1 MKKSRL
7 RVSPALALGV
17 AIVAASSA
25 SILIRYAQVEASSL
39 VIATYRLAIA
49 TLILAPVVGLREL
62 PALRA
67 LSARNLG
74 LTLLAGGFLALHFA
88 TWIRSLEYTSVAS
101 SIVLVQTTPLM
112 VAALSPLLIQ
122 EPVVRRL
129 MFGLLVATA
138 GSLLVGYS
146 DVCSGTS
153 CEAGAEILSGPA
165 LKGDL
170 LALGGA
176 AAGAGYVLTGR
187 AVRLQVPLLPY
198 IGIAYGTAAV
208 LLGLAS
214 WGAGDPAFGFSPST
228 YLWLVLLALLP
239 QLVAHSTYNWAL
251 GFLPAAVVS
260 LAQLGEAVG
269 STALAIPLLNEV
281 PSSLRIAGG
290 GLILAGIVLGA
301 GSVRRAGGS
310 N

>member
-7 RVSPALALGV
+7 RVSHALALGV

-214 WGAGDPAFGFSPST
+214 WGAGDPVFGFSPST

>member
-1 MKKSRL
+1 MKKPRP
-7 RVSPALALGV
+7 RVPSALALGA

-25 SILIRYAQVEASSL
+25 SILIRYAQEEATSL
-39 VIATYRLAIA
+39 VIAAYRLAIA
-49 TLILAPVVGLREL
+49 TLILAPVVGLRGR

-67 LSARNLG
+67 ISARNVR
-74 LTLLAGGFLALHFA
+74 LTLLAGGFLAMHFA

-101 SIVLVQTTPLM
+101 SIVLVQTTPLL
-112 VAALSPLLIQ
+112 VAALSPLLIH
-122 EPVVRRL
+122 EPVLRRL
-129 MFGLLVATA
+129 ALGLLVATA

-146 DVCSGTS
+146 DLCTGMG
-153 CEAGAEILSGPA
+153 CPPAAEILSGSA
-165 LKGDL
+165 LRGDL
-170 LALGGA
+170 LALAGA

-187 AVRLQVPLLPY
+187 VVRQQVPLLPY
-198 IGIAYGTAAV
+198 IGIAYATAAV
-208 LLGLAS
+208 LLGLAAWRS
-214 WGAGDPAFGFSPST
+214 GDPAVGFRPST
-228 YLWLVLLALLP
+228 YLWLVLLAILP

-269 STALAIPLLNEV
+269 STVLAIPLLHES

-301 GSVRRAGGS
+301 GSGRRANS
-310 N
+310 TS